1 VASRAGVSPAA
12 VSVVLNHKENCGI
25 FVSEVTRKR
34 ILKVIAETGY
44 VPRKSARDL
53 FTRKTNVI
61 GVICHRLTPFFA
73 EFLSHIQQVA
83 TEKNLEII
91 PYLTNGQPELEE
103 KYLQQVLDG
112 RVDGLIALARTGGS
126 RSRYLRYSRA
136 PYHLHIVYY
145 GASIP
150 GIPTFHFNEKQ
161 AGELAFQH
169 LYEIGCRRLAV
180 LGGCVKDTRIQSFLQ
195 AAASAGV
202 KVICPASHYW
212 VGYLQEAAA
221 AARQLLEKSS
231 PVDGVFCYNDL
242 VGLAFLG
249 VAQQKGIRIP
259 EDIAVITCDNTELTS
274 YTQPPLSS
282 IDVNFP
288 LLARTAIEKV
298 CGLIQGKKE
307 KFSHTDIPV
316 KLLVRESTRRL
327 TKFSCRK
334 PSVLSFSTS
343 R

>member
-1 VASRAGVSPAA
+1 MACLAGVSPAA

-25 FVSEVTRKR
+25 FVSQTTRKR

-44 VPRKSARDL
+44 APRKSAKDL
-53 FTRKTNVI
+53 FARKTNVI

-73 EFLSHIQQVA
+73 QFLTHIQQAA
-83 TEKNLEII
+83 TEKNLEVI
-91 PYLTNGQPELEE
+91 PYLTNGKPELEE

-112 RVDGLIALARTGGS
+112 RVDGLIALARTRGS
-126 RSRYLRYSRA
+126 RSRYLRYTSS

-145 GASIP
+145 GAPIP

-161 AGELAFQH
+161 AGELAFEH
-169 LYEIGCRRLAV
+169 LYEVGCRRLAV
-180 LGGCVKDTRIQSFLQ
+180 LGGCIKDVRIQSFVQ
-195 AAASAGV
+195 VASAAGV
-202 KVICPASHYW
+202 KVLWPDYRYW
-212 VGYLQEAAA
+212 VGYLQEAAM
-221 AARQLLEKSS
+221 AARQLLEKSL
-231 PVDGVFCYNDL
+231 PFDGVFCYNDL

-259 EDIAVITCDNTELTS
+259 EDIAVITCDNTELTG

-298 CGLIQGKKE
+298 CGLIEGKKE
-307 KFSHTDIPV
+307 KTSHTLIPV
-316 KLLVRESTRRL
+316 KLLVRESTRR
-327 TKFSCRK
+327 
-334 PSVLSFSTS
+334 STNFPAENLQS
-343 R
+343 